1 MKIVNSNIR
10 LEALLLTEL
19 PDLQDVEI
27 RGDFYCR
34 NNKGIKITEEMIRE
48 VCNVKGQIYV

>member
-19 PDLQDVEI
+19 SDLQDVEI

-34 NNKGIKITEEMIRE
+34 NNKGIKLTEEMIRE
-48 VCNVKGQIYV
+48 VCNVKGEVYV